1 MVMHMP
7 ICRVRRGIDKDRE
20 DDRDSSVD
28 KPAPPISAPSAS
40 TVRKNPSRVVPDQI
54 GECALLCS
62 ALLCSALL
70 AGLSIMRAFEA
81 LDVALFFS

>member
-62 ALLCSALL
+62 ALL

>member
-1 MVMHMP
+1 MVMHMS

-54 GECALLCS
+54 GECALLCLPAWVS
-62 ALLCSALL
+62 YELLKHLMSHYSSV
-70 AGLSIMRAFEA
+70 GV
-81 LDVALFFS
+81 D